1 MFGGKARYDPSM
13 AIWEFEPLAQERIW
27 GGRNL
32 AERFGRNLAEGKKIG
47 ETWELVD
54 RPEAQSREKE
64 SGQRLPELWS
74 GPERK
79 RLFGSRAP
87 DTERFP
93 ILIKLL
99 DAQDKLSLQ
108 VHPPAER
115 ARELAG
121 EPKTE
126 MWFFLE
132 TQPEAEILAGLRS
145 GVNRREFEK
154 ALSSGTVADCFHRL
168 KTEPGAAMFLPS
180 GRVHAIGA
188 GNVILE
194 IQQNSDT
201 TYRVYDWGRK
211 DDAGNPRA
219 LHVQEALASIRW
231 DDYEPAFVQPR
242 GERMLV
248 CDHFK
253 ITRWWLGPGELREL
267 VPNPKSFRYL
277 FVAAGKIREKEGGRE
292 WSKGAAK
299 FVTADHG
306 SLLLEGIEDATVVQ
320 VEFA

>member
-1 MFGGKARYDPSM
+1 M
-13 AIWEFEPLAQERIW
+13 AIWEFAVIPQERIW

-32 AERFGRNLAEGKKIG
+32 QERFGRVLPEGKMIG

-54 RPEAQSREKE
+54 RAEAQSRVKE
-64 SGQRLPELWS
+64 TGQTLGELWS
-74 GPERK
+74 GAERRK
-79 RLFGSRAP
+79 IFGHKAP
-87 DTERFP
+87 ATSRFP

-108 VHPPAER
+108 VHPPAEK
-115 ARELAG
+115 ARELGG

-132 TQPEAEILAGLRS
+132 TQQGAEIYAGLKKGVGRKEFESALAG
-145 GVNRREFEK
+145 GK
-154 ALSSGTVADCFHRL
+154 VADCFHRL
-168 KTEPGAAMFLPS
+168 PTEAGQAMFLPS

-201 TYRVYDWGRK
+201 TYRVYDWDRK
-211 DDAGNPRA
+211 DDSGKPRA
-219 LHVQEALASIRW
+219 LHVKEALASIRW
-231 DDYEPAFVQPR
+231 DDHEPSFVQSR
-242 GERMLV
+242 GERLLL

-253 ITRWWLGPGELREL
+253 ITRWWVAPGEVREV
-267 VPNPKSFRYL
+267 VPNAGSFRYL
-277 FVAAGKIREKEGGRE
+277 FVADGKVKEEESGEE
-292 WSKGAAK
+292 WSKGAAR

-306 SLLLEGIEDATVVQ
+306 SVLLHGVEESTVVQ

>member
-1 MFGGKARYDPSM
+1 M
-13 AIWEFEPLAQERIW
+13 AIWEFEALAQERIW

-32 AERFGRNLAEGKKIG
+32 AERFGRNLPDGKKIG

-54 RPEAQSREKE
+54 RPEAQSREKD
-64 SGQRLPELWS
+64 SGKKLHEFWA
-74 GPERK
+74 GTERK
-79 RLFGSRAP
+79 KLFGTQAP
-87 DTERFP
+87 ETERFP

-108 VHPPAER
+108 VHPPANR
-115 ARELAG
+115 AQELAG

-132 TQPEAEILAGLRS
+132 TQPEAEILAGLRK
-145 GVNRREFEK
+145 GVSQAEFEK
-154 ALSSGTVADCFHRL
+154 ALNAGTVADCFHRL
-168 KTEPGAAMFLPS
+168 RTEPGAAMFLPS

-201 TYRVYDWGRK
+201 TYRVYDWDRK
-211 DDAGNPRA
+211 DDAGKPRA
-219 LHVQEALASIRW
+219 LHVKEALASFQW
-231 DDYEPAFVQPR
+231 DDHEPTFVQPR
-242 GERMLV
+242 GERILV

-253 ITRWWLGPGELREL
+253 ITRWWLAPGELREL

-277 FVAAGKIREKEGGRE
+277 FVAAGKIREKENGSE
-292 WSKGAAK
+292 WPKGAAK

-306 SLLLEGIEDATVVQ
+306 SLLLEGLEDATVVQ
-320 VEFA
+320 VEFS

>member
-1 MFGGKARYDPSM
+1 M
-13 AIWEFEPLAQERIW
+13 AIWEFEALPQERIW

-32 AERFGRNLAEGKKIG
+32 AEGFGRILPEGKKIG

-54 RPEAQSREKE
+54 RAEAQSREKE
-64 SGQRLPELWS
+64 SGKSLHDLWS
-74 GPERK
+74 GPDRK
-79 RLFGSRAP
+79 KIFGTKAP

-108 VHPPAER
+108 VHPPANR
-115 ARELAG
+115 AQELAG

-132 TQPEAEILAGLRS
+132 TQPEAEILAGLRK
-145 GVNRREFEK
+145 GVSQAEFEK
-154 ALSSGTVADCFHRL
+154 ALNAGTVADCFHRL
-168 KTEPGAAMFLPS
+168 RTEPGAAMFLPS

-201 TYRVYDWGRK
+201 TYRVYDWDRK
-211 DDAGNPRA
+211 DDAGKPRA
-219 LHVQEALASIRW
+219 LHVKEALASIQW
-231 DDYEPAFVQPR
+231 DDHEPTFVQPR
-242 GERMLV
+242 GERILV

-253 ITRWWLGPGELREL
+253 ITRWWLAPGELREL

-277 FVAAGKIREKEGGRE
+277 FVAAGKIREKENGSE
-292 WSKGAAK
+292 WPKGAAK

-306 SLLLEGIEDATVVQ
+306 SLLLEGVEDATVVQ
-320 VEFA
+320 VEFS

>member
-1 MFGGKARYDPSM
+1 M
-13 AIWEFEPLAQERIW
+13 AIWEFEAIPQERIW

-32 AERFGRNLAEGKKIG
+32 AERFGRNLPEGKKIG

-54 RPEAQSREKE
+54 RAEAQSREKD
-64 SGQRLPELWS
+64 SGMALHDLWS
-74 GPERK
+74 GPDRK
-79 RLFGSRAP
+79 KIYGTKAP
-87 DTERFP
+87 ETDRFP

-108 VHPPAER
+108 VHPPADK

-132 TQPEAEILAGLRS
+132 TQPEAEILAGLKE
-145 GVNRREFEK
+145 GVGMAEFGK
-154 ALSSGTVADCFHRL
+154 ALGAGTLADCFHRL

-180 GRVHAIGA
+180 GRVHGIGA

-201 TYRVYDWGRK
+201 TYRVYDWDRK
-211 DDAGNPRA
+211 DDAGKPRA
-219 LHVQEALASIRW
+219 LHVKEALASIRW
-231 DDYEPAFVQPR
+231 DDHEPAFVQPR
-242 GERMLV
+242 GEWMLV

-253 ITRWWLGPGELREL
+253 ITRWWLAPGELREL

-277 FVAAGKIREKEGGRE
+277 LVAAGKIREKESGQE
-292 WSKGAAK
+292 WGKGAARLI
-299 FVTADHG
+299 TADHP
-306 SLLLEGIEDATVVQ
+306 SVLLEGVEDATVVQ
-320 VEFA
+320 VEFP

>member
-1 MFGGKARYDPSM
+1 M

-27 GGRNL
+27 GGRSL
-32 AERFGRNLAEGKKIG
+32 AERFGRSLPEGKKIG
-47 ETWELVD
+47 ETWELAD
-54 RPEAQSREKE
+54 RPEAQSRERE
-64 SGQRLPELWS
+64 SGKTLHEFWA
-74 GPERK
+74 GPDRK
-79 RLFGSRAP
+79 KIFGTRAP
-87 DTERFP
+87 EADRFP

-115 ARELAG
+115 AGELKG

-132 TQPEAEILAGLRS
+132 TQPRAEIFAGLKE
-145 GVNRREFEK
+145 GVGRADFER
-154 ALSSGTVADCFHRL
+154 ALGAGTVAECFHRL
-168 KTEPGAAMFLPS
+168 TPEPGAAMFLPS

-201 TYRVYDWGRK
+201 TYRVYDWDRK
-211 DDAGNPRA
+211 DDTGKPRA
-219 LHVQEALASIRW
+219 LHVKEALASIRW
-231 DDYEPAFVQPR
+231 DDHEPAFVQPR

-248 CDHFK
+248 CDHFR
-253 ITRWWLGPGELREL
+253 ISRWWLAPGELREL
-267 VPNPKSFRYL
+267 VPNPKSFRHL
-277 FVAAGKIREKEGGRE
+277 FVAAGKIREKDSGSE

-306 SLLLEGIEDATVVQ
+306 PLLLEGVEDATVVQ
-320 VEFA
+320 VEFP

>member
-132 TQPEAEILAGLRS
+132 TQPEAEILAGLRR

-219 LHVQEALASIRW
+219 LHVQQALASIRW
-231 DDYEPAFVQPR
+231 DDHEPAFVQPR